1 MGVWD
6 EPGIVERFPKDGLQI
21 TWRIPVRSGFAG
33 PAVAD
38 GRVFALDYREMPG
51 TRTMEGTE
59 RLLCLDEETGAIL
72 WIHEWPTTYRNLLQS
87 FATGPRATPTV
98 DGDHVYVIGA
108 AGMLVSL
115 DTDTGE
121 VAWQV
126 DTVAQYDATIPVFGT
141 SSAPLVDGNRLIAV
155 VGGEPDALVV
165 AFDTQTGSEVWRALP
180 STSEIGY
187 SQPIIIKAGGV
198 RQLIVWH
205 AFALVSLDPETGEVY
220 WEQEWRLPGGLA
232 ISSPVWSGSYLLVS
246 HFFNGSM
253 MMSLNADRPE
263 ARLLWRGGSRQEL
276 PHQTDGLHS
285 IISTPLIVGDYV
297 YGIGSYGELRGL
309 DARTG
314 QRLWQSIDLTP
325 QERWATAFIV
335 RHPVRNQLFV
345 TTEEG
350 DLVIATF
357 NPMGYVEIDRTHIIE
372 PTSRTRGGASRR
384 WEDRL
389 VHWAHPA
396 FANGHVVVRNDKEIV
411 RLSLRAED
419 YQ

>member
-1 MGVWD
+1 MKRK
-6 EPGIVERFPKDGLQI
+6 I
-21 TWRIPVRSGFAG
+21 
-33 PAVAD
+33 
-38 GRVFALDYREMPG
+38 
-51 TRTMEGTE
+51 
-59 RLLCLDEETGAIL
+59 
-72 WIHEWPTTYRNLLQS
+72 
-87 FATGPRATPTV
+87 
-98 DGDHVYVIGA
+98 
-108 AGMLVSL
+108 
-115 DTDTGE
+115 
-121 VAWQV
+121 
-126 DTVAQYDATIPVFGT
+126 FG
-141 SSAPLVDGNRLIAV
+141 
-155 VGGEPDALVV
+155 
-165 AFDTQTGSEVWRALP
+165 
-180 STSEIGY
+180 
-187 SQPIIIKAGGV
+187 
-198 RQLIVWH
+198 
-205 AFALVSLDPETGEVY
+205 
-220 WEQEWRLPGGLA
+220 
-232 ISSPVWSGSYLLVS
+232 

-419 YQ
+419 YQQ